1 MFQEQKAG
9 RGLQQNEVSKEQVE
23 QRGGPCSGVRIL
35 TNYKKPE
42 VDDKQKN
49 DPEDMC
55 KGGLWFQVWGGG
67 TCACISSSSL
77 LPFGNITGRGH
88 REPSLGSPSLGRL
101 LSKPKTSPG
110 LCVNLGGGD
119 NPRGHLGPLSGAA
132 LTHFWS

>member
-1 MFQEQKAG
+1 MFQKQKAG
-9 RGLQQNEVSKEQVE
+9 GGLRQNEVSEEQVVE
-23 QRGGPCSGVRIL
+23 GGGPCSWVRIL

-49 DPEDMC
+49 DPKDMC
-55 KGGLWFQVWGGG
+55 KGGLRLQVRGGG
-67 TCACISSSSL
+67 AGACISSSSL

-88 REPSLGSPSLGRL
+88 REPSLGSPSPGRL
-101 LSKPKTSPG
+101 PSKPKTSPE

-119 NPRGHLGPLSGAA
+119 NPGRHLGPLSGAA

>member
-9 RGLQQNEVSKEQVE
+9 RGLQQNEVSEEQVE
-23 QRGGPCSGVRIL
+23 QGGGPCSWVRIL

-49 DPEDMC
+49 GPEDMC
-55 KGGLWFQVWGGG
+55 KGGLRLQVRGGG
-67 TCACISSSSL
+67 AGVCISSPSL

-88 REPSLGSPSLGRL
+88 REPSLSSPSLGRL

-119 NPRGHLGPLSGAA
+119 NPGGHLGPLSGAA
-132 LTHFWS
+132 LTHFQS

>member
-9 RGLQQNEVSKEQVE
+9 RGLQQNEVSKEQME
-23 QRGGPCSGVRIL
+23 QRGGPCSWVRIL

>member
-9 RGLQQNEVSKEQVE
+9 RGLQQNEVSKEQME
-23 QRGGPCSGVRIL
+23 QRGGPCSWVRIL

-55 KGGLWFQVWGGG
+55 KGGLRFQVWGGG

>member
-23 QRGGPCSGVRIL
+23 QRGGPCSWVRIL

-55 KGGLWFQVWGGG
+55 KGGLRFQVWGGG

>member
-23 QRGGPCSGVRIL
+23 QRGGPCSWVRIL

-110 LCVNLGGGD
+110 LCVNLGGCD